1 MNATKK
7 ILFPTDFS
15 ESSDAGLTLATA
27 LAREMGAT
35 MLIVHVEEPPLAY
48 AGGEMYYGV
57 PEPDTRALEEMLQ
70 KVRPTDPNVPYEHR
84 LVVGSPAHAICDL
97 ADEEGVDMIVMGT
110 HGRTGLKRLLMGSV
124 AEHVVRWANCPV
136 LTFKTPHKEAEAE
149 RPENAES
156 STT

>member
-1 MNATKK
+1 MTAKK

-15 ESSDAGLTLATA
+15 ECSDAGLEHATTLARD
-27 LAREMGAT
+27 LGAT
-35 MLIVHVEEPPLAY
+35 LLIVHVEEPPLAY

-57 PEPDTRALEEMLQ
+57 PEPDTRALEEMLK

-97 ADEEGVDMIVMGT
+97 ADEERVDMIVMGT
-110 HGRTGLKRLLMGSV
+110 HGRTGLRRLLMGSV

-136 LTFKTPHKEAEAE
+136 LTFKTPHKEAAAE